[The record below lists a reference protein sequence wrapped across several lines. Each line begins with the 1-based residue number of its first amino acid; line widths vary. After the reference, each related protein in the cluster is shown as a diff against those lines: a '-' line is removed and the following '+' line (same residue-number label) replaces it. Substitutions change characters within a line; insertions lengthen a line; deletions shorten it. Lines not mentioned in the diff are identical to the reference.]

1 MANVTPANYEKLFQ
15 LAVPL
20 YCPTEDSE
28 GNLFAVSTNGDVY
41 QVSEGQMEVAFST
54 GGQPTGLVFDQQGSS
69 FIADQA
75 HQAILSQ
82 TVNENRIEITPVI
95 KDFDGSALKGPNSM
109 VLSEKNNALFFTD
122 SGAMGESSLESP
134 SGSLFAIDLS
144 VSMLKPVIFGKLAH
158 PCGVALSPSENVL
171 YVAETLNNRILR
183 VVIHSSGVYHTSV
196 FHQFSGRLGP
206 TAIAVAPN
214 GQVFVARFDFT
225 ECNKNGIISILDDE
239 TGNCEEELLVQDCSE
254 LTGLY
259 FSKVQED
266 ILYATESS
274 TNSLLKIQVTSRN

>member
-1 MANVTPANYEKLFQ
+1 MTNNTPANFEKLFQ

-41 QVSEGQMEVAFST
+41 QVNEGQMEVAFST
-54 GGQPTGLVFDQQGSS
+54 GGQPTGLVFDQHGSS

-82 TVNENRIEITPVI
+82 TVTDNRIEITPVI
-95 KDFDGSALKGPNSM
+95 KDFDGHALKGPNSM
-109 VLSEKNNALFFTD
+109 VLSEKNNLLFFTD
-122 SGAMGESSLESP
+122 SGPLGESSLESP
-134 SGSLFAIDLS
+134 CGSIFAIDLS

-158 PCGVALSPSENVL
+158 PSGVALSPSENTL
-171 YVAETLNNRILR
+171 YVCETLKNRVLR

-206 TAIAVAPN
+206 TAIAVSPS
-214 GQVFVARFDFT
+214 GHLYVARYDFT
-225 ECNKNGIISILDDE
+225 ECSKQGVISVINSE
-239 TGNCEEELLVQDCSE
+239 TGACEQELTVQDSAE
-254 LTGLY
+254 ITGLF
-259 FSKVQED
+259 FSRVQED

-274 TNSLLKIQVTSRN
+274 SNSLLKIQVGAN